1 MEFNLPIFE
10 QLAGC
15 RNVLIAGMGGGF
27 DVFCGLPI
35 YFELRRRG
43 LNAHLAN
50 YSFSEVDQLSQGFHL
65 TEMLVGV
72 TAEITGCFLYFPE
85 LHLARWLKSEFGEDI
100 PIWAFPRTG
109 VRPLLDNYAELV
121 DYLKID
127 AIILIDGG
135 VDSLMRGD
143 EHEIGTLGEDS
154 VSLIAV
160 SDLDNVPVRLVAC
173 TAFGAEEA
181 MSYEQVFENMAALI
195 KLDAYLGSCALT
207 QRMDVYQTY
216 EEAVLAVQRLPTQD
230 ASVINSSIISAVHG
244 EFGNFHLTAKT
255 YGSHLW
261 ISPLMPIYWF
271 FELDAV
277 AQRTLLYSA
286 LRYTDTIQDVFRAL
300 VEFRQIT
307 PTRPPTRIPLT

>member
-1 MEFNLPIFE
+1 MELNLPIFE

-15 RNVLIAGMGGGF
+15 QNVLIAGMGGGY

-43 LNAHLAN
+43 MNVHLAN
-50 YSFSEVDQLSQGFHL
+50 YSFSEIDQLSQGFHL

-72 TAEITGCFLYFPE
+72 TDEITGRFLYFPE
-85 LHLARWLKSEFGEDI
+85 LHLARWLKAKFGEDI
-100 PIWAFPRTG
+100 PVWAFQKTG
-109 VRPLLDNYAELV
+109 VRPLIDNYAELV

-143 EHEIGTLGEDS
+143 EHDVGTLGEDN

-160 SDLDNVPVRLVAC
+160 GDLDNVPVRLLAC

-181 MSYEQVFENMAALI
+181 MSYEQVFENMAALT
-195 KLDAYLGSCALT
+195 KLDAYLGACALT
-207 QRMDVYQTY
+207 QRMEVYRDY
-216 EEAVLAVQRLPTQD
+216 EDAVLAVQGLPTQD

-255 YGSHLW
+255 YGSRLW

-271 FELDAV
+271 FDLSAV
-277 AQRTLLYSA
+277 ARRTLLYPA
-286 LRYTDTIQDVFRAL
+286 LRHTDTIQDVFRAL
-300 VEFRQIT
+300 IKFRQVT
-307 PTRPPTRIPLT
+307 PTRPATRIPLT